1 MDQAVFKQMEWIRN
15 QLTVKL
21 AEETNP
27 EILDRIPSGFN
38 NSIRWNLGHILH
50 AQEQMVF
57 GLAGEQ
63 VTLPESYE
71 GLFGNGT
78 KPGDWTTEPPSLE
91 TLIDALKEQPARIQQ
106 AFSDRLE
113 TPLVKPF
120 LSYETIGEIISFSLF
135 HEGVHI
141 GVIKGL
147 QNALKGER

>member
-15 QLTVKL
+15 QMTVKL
-21 AEETNP
+21 AEGTNP
-27 EILDRIPSGFN
+27 ETLDRIPSGFN
-38 NSIRWNLGHILH
+38 NSIRWNLGHILYV
-50 AQEQMVF
+50 QEQIVF

-63 VTLPESYE
+63 MAFPKSYE

-78 KPGDWTTEPPSLE
+78 KPVDWTTEPPSLE
-91 TLIDALKEQPARIQQ
+91 TLIDGLKEQPARIQQ

-120 LSYETIGEIISFSLF
+120 LGQETIGEIISFSLF

-147 QNALKGER
+147 QYAMKGEK